1 MIGEIMGAGS
11 LRASKCG
18 VLATKA
24 GPWEGTATMSGDTAF
39 VCACEYGC
47 VSVGV
52 CVFVFVLGGAWA
64 HFCCICCVLA
74 FCALQIFISDDADY
88 YTNSIGL
95 YWRVDHVK
103 YLYLDNADY

>member
-1 MIGEIMGAGS
+1 MGAGS

-47 VSVGV
+47 VSFGV
-52 CVFVFVLGGAWA
+52 CVCVCVGGGLGSFLL
-64 HFCCICCVLA
+64 HLLRTTFL
-74 FCALQIFISDDADY
+74 CAANIYI
-88 YTNSIGL
+88 
-95 YWRVDHVK
+95 
-103 YLYLDNADY
+103 